1 MHEIQRAAFCLM
13 FTSVKESIVET
24 EEVLQKSKTGEQVR
38 NDGA

>member
-13 FTSVKESIVET
+13 FTSVEESIVET
-24 EEVLQKSKTGEQVR
+24 EVWQKSKTGEQVR